1 MILTGKFKFLDL
13 WVNFLQ
19 EHHKRSIS
27 KDTWNLLLEFSTV
40 VNEDFSNY
48 DEEGKLEK
56 EYCFVGKFIFIFF
69 RRLASLNR

>member
-13 WVNFLQ
+13 WVKFLQ

-40 VNEDFSNY
+40 INEEFSNY
-48 DEEGKLEK
+48 DEEGL
-56 EYCFVGKFIFIFF
+56 F
-69 RRLASLNR
+69 